1 MKADK
6 NLSDALKIFGMQNF
20 MLEAD
25 LARLEKDGITL
36 GHSASLAGNSE
47 LLKKDNVVDTEL
59 FEADI
64 ISQAI
69 KMADF
74 YVLYYS
80 LENTIRRLISGRLHE
95 QYGLN
100 WWENK
105 VPAGVK
111 NGVADKQRK
120 EKDTPMS
127 IRSEEPLS
135 YTNFG
140 ELIDIINANWPDF
153 SDTIRSQRAMQQVL
167 IQFNSIRNVIAHSNE
182 LSEDEIIRLKLLIKD
197 WFRIQS

>member
-1 MKADK
+1 MKTDH

-20 MLEAD
+20 MLEAE
-25 LARLEKDGITL
+25 LARIERDGVEI
-36 GHSASLAGNSE
+36 GHSQTI
-47 LLKKDNVVDTEL
+47 KKDDVVDTEL

-64 ISQAI
+64 IVQAK

-80 LENTIRRLISGRLHE
+80 LENTIRRLISGRLQE
-95 QYGLN
+95 QYAAN
-100 WWENK
+100 WWEDK
-105 VPAGVK
+105 VPNGVK
-111 NGVADKQRK
+111 NSVADKQKK
-120 EKDTPMS
+120 EKDTSMS
-127 IRSEEPLS
+127 IRSEEPFS

-140 ELIDIINANWPDF
+140 ELIDILNSNWSEF

-167 IQFNSIRNVIAHSNE
+167 TQFNLIRNVIAHSNE
-182 LSEDEIIRLKLLIKD
+182 LSEDEIVRLKLLIKD

>member
-1 MKADK
+1 MK
-6 NLSDALKIFGMQNF
+6 NSRSLLDAVKIFGIQNF

-25 LARLEKDGITL
+25 LARLENSGIGIDHIRTI
-36 GHSASLAGNSE
+36 
-47 LLKKDNVVDTEL
+47 KKDDVVDTEL

-64 ISQAI
+64 TAQAR

-80 LENTIRRLISGRLHE
+80 LENTIRRLISERLLE
-95 QYGLN
+95 KYGHS
-100 WWENK
+100 WWEEK
-105 VPAGVK
+105 VPSGVK
-111 NGVADKQRK
+111 NSVAEKQKK

-127 IRSEEPLS
+127 IRSEDSLS

-140 ELIDIINANWPDF
+140 ELIVIFDANWVDF
-153 SDTIRSQRAMQQVL
+153 SDTLRSQRAMQMVL
-167 IQFNSIRNVIAHSNE
+167 SQFNLIRNVIAHSSE
-182 LSEDEIIRLKLLIKD
+182 LSEDEIDRLKLLIKD